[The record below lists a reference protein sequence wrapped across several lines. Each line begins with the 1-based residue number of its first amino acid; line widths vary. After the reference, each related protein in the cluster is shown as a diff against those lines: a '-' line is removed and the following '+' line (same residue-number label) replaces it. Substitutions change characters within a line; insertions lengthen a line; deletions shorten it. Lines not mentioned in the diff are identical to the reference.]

1 MNFHDRKV
9 IPPKYIYLF
18 LTIICLILLILSVI
32 FESRFSVL
40 KSVTSALV
48 TPMQTG
54 VNTVGYSIHNT
65 VTETKEKK
73 ELIEENKELTQKIE
87 EYSSKIKEYEQEKYE
102 LERLQGLL
110 DLKAQ
115 YVDYNTVGARVIAT
129 DSTNWFYTFIIDKGT
144 EAGVKVGCNI
154 LADGGLAGIVVEAG
168 NGYSKVRSIIDDN
181 SNVSASISGSDSLCT
196 VSGDISTMRDG
207 YIHVDYIN
215 KADVIDDGAEIVT
228 SHVSNKFLP
237 GLLIGYVSEVVMD
250 SNNLTQS
257 AKCIPVVDFTNL
269 QEVLVILD
277 VKTTYKTN
285 SKNKNIYDNVNT
297 PDTQV
302 PEKESTIDDAPDS
315 DGSGNNTGSDSDT
328 ITNDNNSDT
337 STNDD
342 TDNTDDTNDQGDLD
356 NQNDQDNSAN
366 GDNADDTSDDTNNPE
381 SDNTNNNE

>member
-356 NQNDQDNSAN
+356 NQNEQDNSAN

>member
-144 EAGVKVGCNI
+144 ESGVKVGCNI
-154 LADGGLAGIVVEAG
+154 LADGGLAGIVIEAG

-215 KADVIDDGAEIVT
+215 KADVIDDGAEIIT

-356 NQNDQDNSAN
+356 NQNEHDNSAN

>member
-115 YVDYNTVGARVIAT
+115 YVDYNTIGARVIAT

-144 EAGVKVGCNI
+144 ESGVKVGCNI
-154 LADGGLAGIVVEAG
+154 LADGGLAGIVIEAG

-215 KADVIDDGAEIVT
+215 KADVIDDGAEIIT

-356 NQNDQDNSAN
+356 NQNEQDNSAN
-366 GDNADDTSDDTNNPE
+366 GDNADDTSDDTNDPE

>member
-54 VNTVGYSIHNT
+54 VNTVGYTIHNT

-154 LADGGLAGIVVEAG
+154 LADGGLAGIVVETG

-356 NQNDQDNSAN
+356 NQNEHDNSAN

>member
-215 KADVIDDGAEIVT
+215 KADVIDDGAEIIT

-356 NQNDQDNSAN
+356 NQNEQDNSAN

>member
-342 TDNTDDTNDQGDLD
+342 TDDTNDQGDLD
-356 NQNDQDNSAN
+356 NQNEQDNSAN

>member
-196 VSGDISTMRDG
+196 VSGDISTRRDG

-356 NQNDQDNSAN
+356 NQNEQDNSAN

>member
-115 YVDYNTVGARVIAT
+115 YVDYNTIGARVIAT

-144 EAGVKVGCNI
+144 ESGVKVGCNI
-154 LADGGLAGIVVEAG
+154 LADGGLAGIVIEAG

-356 NQNDQDNSAN
+356 NQNEQDNSAN
-366 GDNADDTSDDTNNPE
+366 GDNADDTSDDTNDPE

>member
-144 EAGVKVGCNI
+144 ESGVKVGCNI

-215 KADVIDDGAEIVT
+215 KADVIDDGAEIIT

-356 NQNDQDNSAN
+356 NQNEQDNSAN